1 MIAMNKKMRDF
12 IGSPVTM
19 TIGILML
26 AWICFWILYPRMPKL
41 SSGTSEPPNLYE
53 LTRQTAEN
61 TRWIFWVLVVGVV
74 ELGCL
79 SSFLMFKKR

>member
-1 MIAMNKKMRDF
+1 MVIKAINAELWGVFDATAT
-12 IGSPVTM
+12 P
-19 TIGILML
+19 
-26 AWICFWILYPRMPKL
+26 
-41 SSGTSEPPNLYE
+41 EPPNLYE

-61 TRWIFWVLVVGVV
+61 TRWIFWVLVAGVI